1 MIWAN
6 FRVLAMSSNLN
17 TIIMS
22 CALVHGTQIKSTEKK
37 HKYVRDKEWSKNGK
51 IGRAVDNFL

>member
-1 MIWAN
+1 
-6 FRVLAMSSNLN
+6 MSSNLN

-37 HKYVRDKEWSKNGK
+37 HKYVRDKEWAKNGK

>member
-1 MIWAN
+1 
-6 FRVLAMSSNLN
+6 
-17 TIIMS
+17 MS

-37 HKYVRDKEWSKNGK
+37 HKYVRDKEWAVTKNGK

>member
-1 MIWAN
+1 
-6 FRVLAMSSNLN
+6 MSSNLN

-22 CALVHGTQIKSTEKK
+22 CALVHGTQIKSTEEKK